1 VEKLAIEGGEPVRKG
16 PLTGGKKW
24 GWAELREIIDVFE
37 SGKIF
42 RYGGDKVEQF
52 EREFAAT
59 YGVAHACASTSGTA
73 AIHVAVGMINPNPG
87 DEIVTGPIT
96 DLGSVVPILY
106 QGAIPIFADSDPE
119 TFCMDP
125 ADVERR
131 ITDKTVAI
139 MVVHLFGNPCDMDA
153 IMDIARRHDLPVIE
167 DSSQAHHT
175 EYKGRLL
182 GTIGDIGAFSL
193 QASKHITTG
202 DGGMTITNNDA
213 WAERGALFTDKGW
226 NRTGWGP
233 RAYLFLAP
241 NYRMTELQ
249 GAVGLAQLRRLRDVV
264 ARRNH
269 NGDRLTELISDAP
282 GIRPQRVTPGG
293 KQAYWLYGL
302 VVDKNG
308 PYTAQQFADAMKAE
322 GIGAGAGYIGKPIFM
337 CAEAC
342 CNQVTFGSSH
352 YPYDHPKARPGITYD
367 DETCPVT
374 TELLTRMVTMSIT
387 EFLTDHDIED
397 MARAVRKVAQGL
409 AARAG

>member
-1 VEKLAIEGGEPVRKG
+1 VEKLAIDGGEPVRTT
-16 PLTGGKKW
+16 PLTGGRKW
-24 GWAELREIIDVFE
+24 GWPELREIIDVFE

-52 EREFAAT
+52 EREFAAA

-73 AIHVAVGMINPNPG
+73 AIHVAVGMIDPNPG
-87 DEIVTGPIT
+87 DEIITGPIT

-125 ADVERR
+125 ADIERR

-153 IMDIARRHDLPVIE
+153 VMKIARRRNLPVIE
-167 DSSQAHHT
+167 DCSQAHRT
-175 EYKGRLL
+175 EYKGRFV

-202 DGGMTITNNDA
+202 DGGMTITSNDA
-213 WAERGALFTDKGW
+213 WAERGARFTDKGW

-249 GAVGLAQLRRLRDVV
+249 GAVGVAQLRRLHDVV

-269 NGDRLTELISDAP
+269 NGDRLTGSIGDVP

-293 KQAYWLYGL
+293 KHTYWLYGL
-302 VVDKNG
+302 AVEKDA
-308 PYTAQQFADAMKAE
+308 PYTAQQFAEAVTAE

-352 YPYDHPKARPGITYD
+352 HPYDHPNARPGISYD
-367 DETCPVT
+367 DDTCPVT
-374 TELLTRMVTMSIT
+374 TDLLTRMVTMSVS
-387 EFLTDHDIED
+387 EFLTDSDVDD
-397 MARAVRKVAQGL
+397 MARAVRKVAHGL
-409 AARAG
+409 AARGR